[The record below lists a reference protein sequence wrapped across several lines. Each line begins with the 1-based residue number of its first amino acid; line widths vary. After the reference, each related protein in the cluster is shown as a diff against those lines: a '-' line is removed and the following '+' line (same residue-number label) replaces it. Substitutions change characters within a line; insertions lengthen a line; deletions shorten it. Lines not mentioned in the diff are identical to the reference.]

1 MVYGDGFQTKWVP
14 TRNQIGRDEM
24 KKHSREKY
32 LLFVATALVFA
43 LALHSQLVLG
53 QEITGSIMGTVTD
66 TTGAVVSGAKVTIS
80 SEATGV
86 SAEGKTDDR
95 GDFIF
100 TRLLPGTYTIK
111 VEQSGF
117 RTYVRKGVTVRLAV
131 ASRADITL
139 GVGSITET
147 VTVFADVKQVESSS
161 IELGAALS
169 GDAIVRLPMINRD
182 WLTLART
189 LPGVT
194 ASSDRFG
201 LPSINGGRTQ
211 SNNYL
216 INGVDYNDLPLNTP
230 QTPPSPDSI
239 AEFRIITSTMNPEY
253 SRNSAGTLNAITR
266 GGTNAFHGSAFW
278 FHRDHGLNANEFFI
292 NKAGARKPD
301 FIRQQYGGTVG
312 GPAWRNHT
320 FWFVSYQGLRSGLP
334 QDNGLQRVPTTDER
348 NGIIARSSAL
358 STSPIPFPVT
368 GSPSS
373 TVCPNTTCPVGTRW
387 RDAFPV
393 AGGVVTIPT
402 SNFNPVSVNILKFY
416 PIPAA
421 GTNTFAAVGRQ
432 VTEDAQFSTRVD
444 QNWKKD
450 KVFGYFFW
458 RDSTRTRPFSFTG
471 GNVPGFG
478 DAAKSFNRQ
487 ISITHIHTFSPKAVN
502 EFRIGYNRLRFLAVF
517 PVNVIQPSALGFTN
531 INPQHPDVASAPR
544 VSISGFARFGFSNNG
559 PQPRVDAT
567 FHYTENF
574 SWVWRGHSFKFG
586 IDNRRGKIINPFDF
600 GNNGVFSFSGST
612 PAPFNSNSALIN
624 FLLGVPTSYT
634 QNTGALNAAKSE
646 EYYSYVQ
653 DTWQIRP
660 SLTIVYGLGYQ
671 VDTPYRQLDNFGVAQ
686 IAFRPGR
693 LSTVYPTAPAGILY
707 TGDPGIPRGTVSTR
721 FDNFGPR
728 FGIAWSPSAEQ
739 GALHWLTGGKGNF
752 SIRAGVGIFYNIVE
766 GEASLQFLGNPPLGL
781 ASNGVKDVVAPTG
794 FTTGTPGFADPWR
807 TVNSVNIGTVT
818 AVTIPNKFP
827 AASAPPIGSTTFDFS
842 PFFPFSI
849 NILDPTLK
857 VPRSYNFHLTIERQ
871 LKTNLF
877 ARVGYV
883 GSLGR
888 NLYNVSEANPV
899 DTVRCATIP
908 ACVDASPLTQQ
919 VPGIT
924 PFDGATYGSLGLQ
937 QSIATS
943 SYHSLQ
949 LSVEKRM
956 SHGLFLRG
964 NYTFS
969 KSLDNSSG
977 LEDSG
982 NFQAMTPG
990 NPKRDK
996 SFSAF
1001 DTRHNVTIA
1010 ATWELPLPKPSNP
1023 FLRGVFQKWS
1033 VSAIAAFQS
1042 GFPVPIFDDSDTCLA
1057 GNGLLFYSPGW
1068 CRPDLVGP
1076 IKILDPRA
1084 TNNNLGFDT
1093 SAFDFSASGQIGT
1106 SPRNP
1111 LHGPGLNNWDFGI
1124 LKDTHITE
1132 SKYIQFRAEFSN
1144 AFNHA
1149 QFNNPGTNAT
1159 GADNINSG
1167 SLFGRVL
1174 STRSFGEGL
1183 NGARKIQMALKFI
1196 F

>member
-1 MVYGDGFQTKWVP
+1 
-14 TRNQIGRDEM
+14 M
-24 KKHSREKY
+24 KKHSHEKY

-53 QEITGSIMGTVTD
+53 QEITGSILGTVMD
-66 TTGAVVSGAKVTIS
+66 STGAVVAGATVTVTN
-80 SEATGV
+80 EQTGV
-86 SAEGKTDDR
+86 SAEATTDNL
-95 GDFIF
+95 GNFAF
-100 TRLLPGTYTIK
+100 PRLLPGIYAIK
-111 VEQSGF
+111 VERPGF
-117 RTYVRKGVTVRLAV
+117 RSLVRKGVTVSVAV
-131 ASRADITL
+131 ASRADLTL
-139 GVGSITET
+139 EVGAVTET
-147 VTVFADVKQVESSS
+147 VTVLADVKQVEATSTQLS
-161 IELGAALS
+161 AALS
-169 GDAIVRLPMINRD
+169 GDAIVRLPLINRD
-182 WLTLART
+182 WITLART

-216 INGVDYNDLPLNTP
+216 INGIDYNDLPLNTP

-239 AEFRIITSTMNPEY
+239 AEFRIITSSMNPEY

-266 GGTNAFHGSAFW
+266 SGTNAIHGSAFW

-292 NKAGARKPD
+292 NKAGKRKPD

-312 GPAWRNHT
+312 GPAYKDHT
-320 FWFVSYQGLRSGLP
+320 FWFISYQGLRSGVP
-334 QDNGLQRVPTTDER
+334 QDNGLQRVPSADER
-348 NGIIARSSAL
+348 NGIITRSSAL

-373 TVCPNTTCPVGTRW
+373 TVCPNTTCPAGTPW
-387 RDAFPV
+387 RNAFPV
-393 AGGVVTIPT
+393 TGGVVTIPT

-421 GTNTFAAVGRQ
+421 GTNSFAAVGRQ
-432 VTEDAQFSTRVD
+432 VSEDAQFSARGD

-487 ISITHIHTFSPKAVN
+487 ISISHIHTFASTAVN

-559 PQPRVDAT
+559 PQPRTDAT
-567 FHYTENF
+567 FQYAENF
-574 SWVWRGHSFKFG
+574 SWIWRRHSFKFG

-600 GNNGVFSFSGST
+600 GNNGVFSFSGTT
-612 PAPFNSNSALIN
+612 PAPFNSGSALIN
-624 FLLGVPTSYT
+624 FLLGIPTSYS

-653 DTWQIRP
+653 DTWQVL
-660 SLTIVYGLGYQ
+660 SNLTIVYGLGYQ

-693 LSTVYPTAPAGILY
+693 FSTVYPTAPPGILY
-707 TGDPGIPRGTVSTR
+707 TGDPGILRGTVPTR
-721 FDNFGPR
+721 VDNFGPR
-728 FGIAWSPSAEQ
+728 FGIAWSPSSEH
-739 GALHWLTGGKGNF
+739 GPLHWLTGGKGNF
-752 SIRAGVGIFYNIVE
+752 SIRAGFGIFYNIIE

-781 ASNGVKDVVAPTG
+781 ASNGVKDAPIPSG
-794 FTTGTPGFADPWR
+794 FASVGTPSFADPWR
-807 TVNSVNIGTVT
+807 TVNSIPIGTVAT
-818 AVTIPNKFP
+818 VTIPNKFR
-827 AASAPPIGSTTFDFS
+827 AATAPPIGSTTFDFS

-849 NILDPTLK
+849 NILDPKLK

-871 LKTNLF
+871 VKTDLF
-877 ARVGYV
+877 VRVGYV

-888 NLYNVSEANPV
+888 NLYNTSEANPV

-908 ACVDASPLTQQ
+908 ACVDSSPFTQLSG

-924 PFDGATYGSLGLQ
+924 PFNGAIYGSLGLQ

-949 LSVEKRM
+949 LSAEKRM

-982 NFQAMTPG
+982 LFNGMTPG

-996 SFSAF
+996 SFSGF
-1001 DTRHNVTIA
+1001 DTRHNATIS

-1023 FLRGVFQKWS
+1023 FLRHVFQKWS
-1033 VSAIAAFQS
+1033 VSTVAAFES
-1042 GFPVPIFDDSDTCLA
+1042 GFPVTINDSSDGCLA
-1057 GNGLLFYSPGW
+1057 GNGLLFYGTW

-1084 TNNNLGFDT
+1084 TKNNLGFDT
-1093 SAFDFSASGQIGT
+1093 SAFAFSALGQIGT
-1106 SPRNP
+1106 SARN
-1111 LHGPGLNNWDFGI
+1111 LFHGPGLNNWDIGI
-1124 LKDTHITE
+1124 LKDTYITE

-1149 QFNNPGTNAT
+1149 QFNNPGFNTD
-1159 GADNINSG
+1159 ADDIS
-1167 SLFGRVL
+1167 STIFGQVR

-1183 NGARKIQMALKFI
+1183 NGSRKIQLALKFI